1 MATTIDT
8 SDAQERAETP
18 RAGRARGPR
27 TAGALIGGIGGA
39 LRRRWK
45 LAVLV
50 AAIVLA
56 AALAAILS
64 MTPDYQAVSRIR
76 VDPSLNPMEQE
87 GAQSVLNAEAIETET
102 GLMSSRA
109 LAEAVVRDL
118 ELYRDPEFAGD
129 DALTAG
135 PPSTALI
142 SRTVNAVRRRTGIGR
157 DQLSYIISLSFK
169 SEDAEKAADIA
180 NTLVETYI
188 DLRVRSNSGTSE
200 RQAGFFRERLTEL
213 AREVTVAESRLANY
227 RASTGLPQ
235 TGSSGTVAD
244 QQITTLSGQLASAE
258 GEAASARSNAQVASS
273 QLASG
278 NVDAVAAVQGSN
290 VIRDLRNQRAE
301 ILREK
306 GEIETRYDSRHPEAI
321 RVRDQLAEI
330 DRQILD
336 EGQRVVTSLQAQARA
351 AAAEVGAL
359 RGRMSSLEGQ
369 RATNTRASAEAE
381 RLERDA
387 ASARAQYD
395 RMSEL
400 SLESTQ
406 STGAAITQVEVVDA
420 AEPPVTPDGPPRSVL
435 LALALLV
442 AGGSGIGCALA
453 VEMSRG
459 GLRTIDD
466 FEDVLGLRLLA
477 SIPLAGRRGS
487 RLKPRR
493 GPDPADTITADR
505 ATLYIEAIRNLR
517 ASLSRAGGGKG
528 KVVAFTSA
536 IPGEGKTETALSYA
550 RLLAINS
557 TRVLLIDCDL
567 RNGRVSRR
575 LPHRPEQGLVEL
587 LGGEIALEQA
597 VTVDPKSGLAT
608 LSVAAAHF
616 TSQDLFEGPAM
627 AELLARARQEY
638 DHVVLDLPPVLA
650 VADAR
655 TIARHADGVC
665 VVVRWGHTKP
675 DATLQ
680 AVDQLRDDGVTI
692 LGGAYTMVDP
702 DAPVMAGGYFTGAL
716 YRSYFG

>member
-1 MATTIDT
+1 MATTTDT
-8 SDAQERAETP
+8 FDGNDRAETP
-18 RAGRARGPR
+18 RTGNGRRPR
-27 TAGALIGGIGGA
+27 TVGALIGGIGGA

-45 LAVLV
+45 LAALV

-56 AALAAILS
+56 LALAAI
-64 MTPDYQAVSRIR
+64 MTITPSYQAVSRVR

-129 DALTAG
+129 AALAEGAPTPG
-135 PPSTALI
+135 LI
-142 SRTVNAVRRRTGIGR
+142 SSTVNAVRRRTAIGR

-169 SEDAEKAADIA
+169 SEEAEKAATIA
-180 NTLVETYI
+180 NSLVETYI
-188 DLRVRSNSGTSE
+188 DLRVRSTSGTSE
-200 RQAGFFRERLTEL
+200 RQAGFFRERLGEL
-213 AREVTVAESRLANY
+213 AGEVTAAESRLANY

-244 QQITTLSGQLASAE
+244 QQITTLSSQLASAE
-258 GEAASARSNAQVASS
+258 GEAASARSNAQVASA

-321 RVRDQLAEI
+321 RVRDQLAEV
-330 DRQILD
+330 DRQILG
-336 EGQRVVTSLQAQARA
+336 EGQRVVLSLQAQARA
-351 AAAEVGAL
+351 SAAEVGAL

-395 RMSEL
+395 RMNEL

-406 STGAAITQVEVVDA
+406 STGAVITQVEVVDA
-420 AEPPVTPDGPPRSVL
+420 AEPPVSPDGPPRAL
-435 LALALLV
+435 LAVLAVLV
-442 AGGSGIGCALA
+442 AGASGIGCALA

-459 GLRTIDD
+459 GLRTIED
-466 FEDVLGLRLLA
+466 FEDELGLRLLA
-477 SIPLAGRRGS
+477 SIPLAGRPGS

-493 GPDPADTITADR
+493 GPDPADTIRADR

-517 ASLSRAGGGKG
+517 ASISRAGGGRG

-557 TRVLLIDCDL
+557 SRVLLVDCDL

-587 LGGEIALEQA
+587 LEGEVTLDQA
-597 VTVDPKSGLAT
+597 VSVDETSGLAI
-608 LSVAAAHF
+608 LSVATAHF

-627 AELLARARQEY
+627 AEMLSRARQEY
-638 DHVVLDLPPVLA
+638 EYVVLDLPPVLA

-675 DATLQ
+675 HATMQ
-680 AVDQLRDDGVTI
+680 AVDQLRNDGVTI

-702 DAPVMAGGYFTGAL
+702 DAPVMAGGYFTGSL